1 MTGATL
7 KSVVREV
14 TGVTGVTGVT
24 EVSGTMW
31 MTEHERSDGWTDGQ
45 TIPDICHFFTLAKF
59 LENIIYTEKSVDYDE
74 RISRQNSVNQ
84 DLLGQATKKSV

>member
-7 KSVVREV
+7 VSVVREV

-45 TIPDICHFFTLAKF
+45 DRPIEAVQEDLAD
-59 LENIIYTEKSVDYDE
+59 LES
-74 RISRQNSVNQ
+74 
-84 DLLGQATKKSV
+84 

>member
-7 KSVVREV
+7 VSVVREV

-45 TIPDICHFFTLAKF
+45 TIPDICHFFALAKF
-59 LENIIYTEKSVDYDE
+59 LENIEAVQE
-74 RISRQNSVNQ
+74 
-84 DLLGQATKKSV
+84 DLADLES

>member
-7 KSVVREV
+7 VSVVRQV

-31 MTEHERSDGWTDGQ
+31 MNEHERSDETTDGQ
-45 TIPDICHFFTLAKF
+45 T
-59 LENIIYTEKSVDYDE
+59 
-74 RISRQNSVNQ
+74 NQ
-84 DLLGQATKKSV
+84 GSTRGPCGP

>member
-1 MTGATL
+1 MTGATFA
-7 KSVVREV
+7 SVVREV

-45 TIPDICHFFTLAKF
+45 TNRGSTRGPC
-59 LENIIYTEKSVDYDE
+59 
-74 RISRQNSVNQ
+74 
-84 DLLGQATKKSV
+84 GP

>member
-1 MTGATL
+1 MTGATFV
-7 KSVVREV
+7 SVVREV

-59 LENIIYTEKSVDYDE
+59 LENKIYTEK
-74 RISRQNSVNQ
+74 RQFFALN
-84 DLLGQATKKSV
+84 L